1 MLHWIY
7 VADQK
12 RGEDAETR
20 GIGEFLSILLLLP
33 LHCLCH
39 LALHKPSDSTL
50 LDVDIW
56 ASEI

>member
-33 LHCLCH
+33 LQLEP